1 MRQKDDFWILLSMGI
16 LFILLISVPYLWAFQ
31 SAGSDHQFGGFLLNP
46 QDGNSYL
53 AKMYQGWQGSWRF
66 YLPYSA
72 QPGDGGYLF
81 LFYLALGHITR
92 LSGGTLQITFHLARL
107 LGAAVLVISLWHFFG
122 KVLATRR
129 SQWLAFGLALFG
141 SGMGWLAALFGLF
154 TADFWVAEG
163 YPFLSAYANPHFPIG
178 MAILLWVLTPK
189 LDAVNGR
196 HNKSGYLHDILLFC
210 AAFVLSIILPFG
222 VVVSG
227 IVLAGLVFWDLW
239 VEFSNHRRNSRGIN
253 KIVGII
259 RRSDSS
265 RKLILL
271 LLGGMP
277 ILIYEVWI
285 TQNDPVL
292 AIWNEQNLTVS
303 PMIWDLIISFS
314 PVALLAIPGS
324 YWVWREKKVAARTL
338 LLWAGLGLVLLY
350 IPWSLQRR
358 FILGYLIPLAGL
370 AAIGLDH
377 LFSRSRVFA
386 LAVICLVI
394 LLIVP
399 TNLMIILGGIQ
410 AVKAKEPK
418 IILTKEEMRGLNW
431 LEANAPRD
439 ALILASPEMGLF
451 IPAYTGR
458 RVLYGH
464 LFETVNAKQME
475 EIVLNLLKDLNGNGV
490 ESFHLEVSY
499 LYYGTREREIGGKK
513 FEPGYKIVFSSGDV
527 QIFEIHNPH

>member
-1 MRQKDDFWILLSMGI
+1 M
-16 LFILLISVPYLWAFQ
+16 
-31 SAGSDHQFGGFLLNP
+31 
-46 QDGNSYL
+46 
-53 AKMYQGWQGSWRF
+53 
-66 YLPYSA
+66 
-72 QPGDGGYLF
+72 
-81 LFYLALGHITR
+81 
-92 LSGGTLQITFHLARL
+92 
-107 LGAAVLVISLWHFFG
+107 
-122 KVLATRR
+122 
-129 SQWLAFGLALFG
+129 
-141 SGMGWLAALFGLF
+141 
-154 TADFWVAEG
+154 VA
-163 YPFLSAYANPHFPIG
+163 
-178 MAILLWVLTPK
+178 
-189 LDAVNGR
+189 
-196 HNKSGYLHDILLFC
+196 
-210 AAFVLSIILPFG
+210 
-222 VVVSG
+222 G
-227 IVLAGLVFWDLW
+227 IVLAGLVFWDFW
-239 VEFSNHRRNSRGIN
+239 VELSTLRVNSWGID
-253 KIVGII
+253 KIMGII

-265 RKLILL
+265 RKFILL
-271 LLGGMP
+271 LLGGIP
-277 ILIYEVWI
+277 ILIYEVWV

-314 PVALLAIPGS
+314 PVVLLAIPGS

-358 FILGYLIPLAGL
+358 FILGYFIPLAGL

-464 LFETVNAKQME
+464 PFETVNAKQME
-475 EIVLNLLKDLNGNGV
+475 EIVLNLLRDLNGNGV
-490 ESFHLEVSY
+490 ESFLLDVSY
-499 LYYGTREREIGGKK
+499 LFYGTREREIGGKK
-513 FEPGYKIVFSSGDV
+513 FEPAYKIVYSSGDV
-527 QIFEIHNPH
+527 QIFEIQNLH